1 MQSNAA
7 TIDQYLLEV
16 PSERQVYFN
25 QLRDVMLANIPA
37 GFIEQ
42 IPFDLIA
49 ELMRK
54 ITVEEWIGLYQA
66 QTKR

>member
-1 MQSNAA
+1 
-7 TIDQYLLEV
+7 
-16 PSERQVYFN
+16 
-25 QLRDVMLANIPA
+25 MLANIPA
-37 GFIEQ
+37 GFVEQ

>member
-1 MQSNAA
+1 
-7 TIDQYLLEV
+7 
-16 PSERQVYFN
+16 
-25 QLRDVMLANIPA
+25 MLANIPA
-37 GFIEQ
+37 GFVEQ
-42 IPFDLIA
+42 IPFDLIV